1 MNSNVEMNMNLY
13 SACFIDSKFSSKAY
27 KCFNYRTR
35 NKLNLAGKIL
45 ETKHSVRCYSRRVNL

>member
-1 MNSNVEMNMNLY
+1 MNSNVEMNMNPY

-27 KCFNYRTR
+27 YRTR
-35 NKLNLAGKIL
+35 NKLNLARKIL

>member
-1 MNSNVEMNMNLY
+1 MNSNVEMNMNPY

-27 KCFNYRTR
+27 TCFNYRTR

-45 ETKHSVRCYSRRVNL
+45 ETKQCPMLQ

>member
-1 MNSNVEMNMNLY
+1 MNSNVEMNMNPY
-13 SACFIDSKFSSKAY
+13 SACFTDSKFSRKAY

-45 ETKHSVRCYSRRVNL
+45 QTKQCPMLQ